1 MQLTN
6 AEGEVTRCAAAS
18 AAPAARARRP
28 RPLPAEPSH
37 LQGMFYRTIRM
48 LECGMKPVYV
58 FDGKPPDLKSGE
70 VRAGTRCRARRRAPA
85 DPARPCRPTS

>member
-1 MQLTN
+1 MRAGSVVAPTD
-6 AEGEVTRCAAAS
+6 CAARD
-18 AAPAARARRP
+18 APPP
-28 RPLPAEPSH
+28 RPSH

-85 DPARPCRPTS
+85 DSAPPRRRNS